1 MDSFRKPQVSGGP
14 MAEPGISCAISRMLR
29 DFPAYFG
36 HKSAG
41 KWQS

>member
-1 MDSFRKPQVSGGP
+1 MDILRNPQVSVRP
-14 MAEPGISCAISRMLR
+14 TLEPGIPCAISRMLR
-29 DFPAYFG
+29 DSPAYFE

>member
-1 MDSFRKPQVSGGP
+1 MDSLRNPQVSRCP
-14 MAEPGISCAISRMLR
+14 AAEPGISCAISRMLR

-36 HKSAG
+36 HKSVG

>member
-1 MDSFRKPQVSGGP
+1 MDRLRNPQVSVRP
-14 MAEPGISCAISRMLR
+14 AAEPGIPCAISRMLR

-36 HKSAG
+36 HESAG

>member
-1 MDSFRKPQVSGGP
+1 MDSLRNPQVSLCP
-14 MAEPGISCAISRMLR
+14 AAEPGIPCAISRMLR